1 MKEKKEAVAP
11 ETVEAVGTTSQEQ
24 NMEQEITF
32 PDPCVY
38 CGPSVKGVAK
48 QYTVYTGGNVPLQL
62 RNFVRQHPAA
72 KGLVTTIGRFA
83 KMRER
88 LETPGT
94 AEALLFQK
102 IKAEL

>member
-11 ETVEAVGTTSQEQ
+11 ETVEAVGTASQEQ

-48 QYTVYTGGNVPLQL
+48 QYTPYIGGYVPTQL
-62 RNFVRQHPAA
+62 RDFIRQHPAA
-72 KGLVTTIGRFA
+72 RGLVTTIDNFA

-94 AEALLFQK
+94 AETLLFQRVK
-102 IKAEL
+102 SEL